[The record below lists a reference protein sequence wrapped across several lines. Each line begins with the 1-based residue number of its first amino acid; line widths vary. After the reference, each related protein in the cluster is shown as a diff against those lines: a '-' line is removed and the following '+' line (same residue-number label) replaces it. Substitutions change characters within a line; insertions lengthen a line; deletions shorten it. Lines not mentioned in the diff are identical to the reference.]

1 VTERYISQSVE
12 GYQLLHL
19 GLENRS
25 VGTTQMNTQS
35 SRSHMLFMI
44 TLIQNDFASGEAK
57 SARLTVIDLAGSEK
71 ISKSGTEGKLLN
83 EAIKINTSLSA
94 LGNVIHALSEGKSHI
109 PYRDSKLTRL
119 LQ

>member
-1 VTERYISQSVE
+1 MN
-12 GYQLLHL
+12 L

-25 VGTTQMNTQS
+25 VGTTQMNAQS

-44 TLIQNDFASGEAK
+44 TIVQNDFSSGEAK

-71 ISKSGTEGKLLN
+71 ISKTNTEGKLLS

-94 LGNVIHALSEGKSHI
+94 LGNVIHALS
-109 PYRDSKLTRL
+109 
-119 LQ
+119 